1 MLSSG
6 AIVLEQFWL
15 CLLVL
20 QGELSLLD
28 SYGRAVV
35 CCTENAT
42 ESLDS
47 LHIWVWMTNSFYRDQ
62 GFSLQGGWLAGQL
75 AHFMLLIDYIFDLF
89 SYLIRVKTMHLKLEY
104 LDIVHQTQELSI
116 IYFCPFDLLLSV
128 VILLVL
134 WLGERL
140 INPVSVSRTLAA
152 DQK

>member
-1 MLSSG
+1 
-6 AIVLEQFWL
+6 
-15 CLLVL
+15 
-20 QGELSLLD
+20 
-28 SYGRAVV
+28 
-35 CCTENAT
+35 
-42 ESLDS
+42 
-47 LHIWVWMTNSFYRDQ
+47 MTNSFYRDQ

-134 WLGERL
+134 
-140 INPVSVSRTLAA
+140 
-152 DQK
+152 